1 MLCEVWI
8 HTTGLE
14 QKSSSSIKDFL
25 YTLFIFEIDVSSA
38 EHCSCHDFDQI
49 INNNFV
55 PTALIAA
62 LNEEWF

>member
-1 MLCEVWI
+1 MLCEFWI
-8 HTTGLE
+8 HTGLE
-14 QKSSSSIKDFL
+14 QKSNSSIKDFL

-38 EHCSCHDFDQI
+38 EHCPCHDFDQI

-55 PTALIAA
+55 PTALITA